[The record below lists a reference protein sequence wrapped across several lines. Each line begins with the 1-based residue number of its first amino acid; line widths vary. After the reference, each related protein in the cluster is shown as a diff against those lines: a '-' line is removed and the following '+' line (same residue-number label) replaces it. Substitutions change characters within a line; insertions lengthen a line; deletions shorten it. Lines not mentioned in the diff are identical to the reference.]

1 MHALADVVS
10 WATKHPAAQ
19 IAKTAHL
26 FNGPKRIRILLI
38 CSGPSVR
45 DEIARIPVASVREA
59 RAIAVTHNAKC
70 WNF

>member
-1 MHALADVVS
+1 M
-10 WATKHPAAQ
+10 
-19 IAKTAHL
+19 KTAHL

-45 DEIARIPVASVREA
+45 DEIARIPVANVREA
-59 RAIAVTHNAKC
+59 RRIAADNGAKC